1 MVLVSAGS
9 ARPNVSPSVAI
20 VLYEAFKK
28 MSGSLV
34 GNHYALYDYA
44 RVVMTKIAPVDAFY
58 VGLIHAGT
66 RVRFPYNYDGARHD
80 DSDVHTIGRD
90 GLTAW
95 LLANKRTYRF
105 DFDHGFLLNGGI
117 GFGDVH
123 KRSADAV
130 TVPLLSRTL
139 DGSEVFGM
147 MSMQSYEP
155 GVYSGEAVAA
165 FEWIAEVIGRVLARE
180 QEDRDALG
188 VLNSG
193 TGDALGD
200 DFLTSD
206 QMVEYLVEQ
215 IGAVRRR
222 AEQVLDD
229 AGMTVDRARG
239 VLADVTT
246 DCLRIQAELVEMT
259 LLVDDRPTLRFNT
272 LTPAEQTIAV
282 LLADGL
288 SNQAISEQLRPT
300 SINTV
305 KTHLKNI
312 AGKYGMSTR
321 AEIAADVVKHLGLV
335 H

>member
-1 MVLVSAGS
+1 
-9 ARPNVSPSVAI
+9 VAV
-20 VLYEAFKK
+20 VLYEAYTK
-28 MSGSLV
+28 MSGPLA

-44 RVVMTKIAPVDAFY
+44 RVVMTKIVPVDAFY

-66 RVRFPYNYDGARHD
+66 RVRFPYNYDGAQHD
-80 DSDVHTIGRD
+80 DSDTHTIGRD

-95 LLANKRTYRF
+95 LLTNKRTYRF
-105 DFDHGFLLNGGI
+105 DLDGGILLNGGI

-130 TVPLLSRTL
+130 TVPLMSRAL
-139 DGSEVFGM
+139 DGTEVFGM
-147 MSMQSYEP
+147 MSMQSYES
-155 GVYSGEAVAA
+155 GVYNGEAVAA
-165 FEWIAEVIGRVLARE
+165 FEWIADVIGRVLSRE
-180 QEDRDALG
+180 QEDRDALAELRPG
-188 VLNSG
+188 SDEAPG
-193 TGDALGD
+193 E

-206 QMVEYLVEQ
+206 RMVEYLSEQ
-215 IGAVRRR
+215 VGQVRRR
-222 AEQVLDD
+222 AEQALGESGITFDQ
-229 AGMTVDRARG
+229 ARG
-239 VLADVTT
+239 VLTEVTT

-288 SNQAISEQLRPT
+288 SNQAIAEQLRPT

-312 AGKYGMSTR
+312 AAKYGMSTR
-321 AEIAADVVKHLGLV
+321 AEIAADVNKHLGQV
-335 H
+335 HQVS